1 MSVVNPG
8 PGSGRAHD
16 RRTVVRAGAVGLTL
30 AGLAGCGP
38 DGPDASTAADGS
50 VEVPVSEVPLGG
62 SAYLASERLVLTHPR
77 EGEFHAFEA
86 ACPHEGCLVR
96 GVEREVLLCPCHGS
110 EFDPATGQRLAG
122 PAPDGLPERVVEV
135 AGDTLRVSGG

>member
-77 EGEFHAFEA
+77 EGEFHAFDA

-110 EFDPATGQRLAG
+110 EFDPASGEMTRG
-122 PAPDGLPERVVEV
+122 PATEGLTELSATVE
-135 AGDTLRVSGG
+135 GDEIVISQG